1 MACRIKPEIST
12 PCINICR
19 MDDQNRYCIGCF
31 RTLDELKRWAGMT
44 EEERVAI
51 MVQLDARAGV

>member
-19 MDDQNRYCIGCF
+19 MDDDNRYCIGCF
-31 RTLDELKRWAGMT
+31 RTLEEIKQWATLSET
-44 EEERVAI
+44 ERQTI
-51 MVQLDARAGV
+51 MAQLDTRSGV